1 MRLRVFMTA
10 LGLAALSGIHL
21 VFAADAA
28 ATAAP
33 VTPPVV
39 PTYTEETKSS
49 GITNAYNGQWQFM
62 VGGGAATFDCND
74 DGYPD
79 LFLAGGETPAKFY
92 RNVSTKG
99 GPLKFVEE
107 KSGLELDK
115 ATGAYP
121 MDVDGDGIQ
130 DLIVLRV
137 GENIAMRGVGGCKF
151 ERANEKWG
159 FDGGD
164 GWSTAFSAT
173 FEKGANW
180 PTLAVGNYVDRK
192 QEAFPW
198 GSCTDNWLHRPGTE
212 PGKFAAPLALKPSFC
227 ALSILFTDWNRSGTP
242 SLRVSNDREYYKG
255 GQEQMWTMEA
265 GKPPVLLTEKD
276 GWKKLRIWGMGIAST
291 DINGDGYPDY
301 FLTSM
306 ADNKL
311 QALAAVSPDGKQAPT
326 YADIAFGKGVTAFKP
341 YTGDDWHPSTA
352 WHAQF
357 EDVNNDGLSD
367 LFIAKGNV
375 AEMPDFARKDP
386 NNLLL
391 QSTDGKFVESG
402 DKAGVASMATSRG
415 GALTDFNLDGLVDLV
430 VTNRWESAQI
440 WRNTST
446 GLGHFIEVKLSDTGA
461 NRDGI
466 GSWLE
471 VKTGDKIQRREITVG
486 GGHAGGQIGWW
497 HMGLG
502 AADKADVRVL
512 WRDGTVGDWET
523 VAADQF
529 YVLPK
534 GKKAEAWVPGEM
546 ARE

>member
-1 MRLRVFMTA
+1 MRLRVLISAF
-10 LGLAALSGIHL
+10 GLATLSGMHSL
-21 VFAADAA
+21 MAADAA

-49 GITNAYNGQWQFM
+49 GITNAYNGEWQFM
-62 VGGGAATFDCND
+62 VGGGAATFDCNE

-79 LFLAGGETPAKFY
+79 VFLAGGETPAKFY

-99 GPLKFVEE
+99 GALKFVEE

-121 MDVDGDGIQ
+121 LDVDGDGIQ

-212 PGKFAAPLALKPSFC
+212 PGKFAAPLPLKPSFC
-227 ALSILFTDWNRSGTP
+227 TLSILFTDWNRSGTP

-291 DINGDGYPDY
+291 DVNSDGYPDY

-311 QALAAVSPDGKQAPT
+311 QSLATVAADGKQTPT

-341 YTGDDWHPSTA
+341 YMGDDWHPSTA

-391 QSTDGKFVESG
+391 QGVDGKFVESG
-402 DKAGVASMATSRG
+402 DKAGIASMATSRG

-446 GLGHFIEVKLSDTGA
+446 GLGHFIGVKIADTGA

-471 VKTGDKIQRREITVG
+471 VRTGEKIQRREITVG
-486 GGHAGGQIGWW
+486 GGHVGGQIGWW
-497 HMGLG
+497 HVGLG
-502 AADKADVRVL
+502 AADKAEVRVL
-512 WRDGTVGDWET
+512 WRDGTVGEWET
-523 VAADQF
+523 VPADQF

-534 GKKAEAWVPGEM
+534 GKKAEAFVP
-546 ARE
+546 AAAAKN

>member
-1 MRLRVFMTA
+1 MRLRVLISA
-10 LGLAALSGIHL
+10 IGLAALSCMHSSL
-21 VFAADAA
+21 AADTA
-28 ATAAP
+28 ATAVQ

-49 GITNAYNGQWQFM
+49 GITNAYNGEWQFM

-79 LFLAGGETPAKFY
+79 VFLAGGETPAKFY

-198 GSCTDNWLHRPGTE
+198 GSCTDNWLHRPSTE
-212 PGKFAAPLALKPSFC
+212 PGKFAAPLPLKPSFC

-255 GQEQMWTMEA
+255 GQEQMWKMEA

-311 QALAAVSPDGKQAPT
+311 QSLAAVSSDGKQVPT

-341 YTGDDWHPSTA
+341 YMGDDWHPSTA

-357 EDVNNDGLSD
+357 EDVNNDGLAD

-391 QSTDGKFVESG
+391 QGTDGKFVESG

-430 VTNRWESAQI
+430 VTNRWESAQV

-497 HMGLG
+497 HVGLG
-502 AADKADVRVL
+502 SADKAEVRVL
-512 WRDGTVGDWET
+512 WSDGTQGEWET
-523 VAADQF
+523 VTADQF

-534 GKKAEAWVPGEM
+534 GKKAEALVP
-546 ARE
+546 AASAKK